1 MNCSW
6 IYKNHPYQN
15 LYFNILVKTPQKNFD
30 LDWWGLTYNEVISYL
45 LITDKSDK
53 INLWPAS
60 GTSIEATR
68 KNLLSKDQM
77 NRINIVNSEEEA
89 DYISNNYIN
98 NTQDK
103 QFKMKYKVIKQ
114 IKVSDGPVNTIFKRK

>member
-1 MNCSW
+1 
-6 IYKNHPYQN
+6 
-15 LYFNILVKTPQKNFD
+15 
-30 LDWWGLTYNEVISYL
+30 
-45 LITDKSDK
+45 
-53 INLWPAS
+53 
-60 GTSIEATR
+60 
-68 KNLLSKDQM
+68 M